1 MEVHLRKLKQR
12 EKDEL
17 MLRKRDEGGSRAVAL
32 KAFTKRDLVF
42 AFRTWRVSAWRVH
55 GACAAC
61 VRCVCRVYALCA
73 RCVHG
78 VCACAWRVHG
88 ACLHGV
94 CAVCARRVSTPP
106 LRVAEPREKEAV
118 RGAMGAAHAGVLVP
132 HRARPP
138 VEQAALGTGLG
149 AAAGA

>member
-55 GACAAC
+55 GVCMACASR
-61 VRCVCRVYALCA
+61 VR
-73 RCVHG
+73 G
-78 VCACAWRVHG
+78 VCATCERPSSARG
-88 ACLHGV
+88 RAMEKRGG
-94 CAVCARRVSTPP
+94 ARRDGSGSRWGAGTSSSTPT
-106 LRVAEPREKEAV
+106 
-118 RGAMGAAHAGVLVP
+118 RGASCP
-132 HRARPP
+132 RRWARCGGRS
-138 VEQAALGTGLG
+138 LSLS
-149 AAAGA
+149 

>member
-55 GACAAC
+55 GACA
-61 VRCVCRVYALCA
+61 VCA
-73 RCVHG
+73 RCVRGVCVCARCVCG
-78 VCACAWRVHG
+78 VCAACARCVR
-88 ACLHGV
+88 GV
-94 CAVCARRVSTPP
+94 CMARARRVC
-106 LRVAEPREKEAV
+106 LACARCA
-118 RGAMGAAHAGVLVP
+118 RGV
-132 HRARPP
+132 
-138 VEQAALGTGLG
+138 
-149 AAAGA
+149 

>member
-42 AFRTWRVSAWRVH
+42 AFRTWRVSKCMARAWRVR
-55 GACAAC
+55 GVCA
-61 VRCVCRVYALCA
+61 VCA

-78 VCACAWRVHG
+78 VCMAR
-88 ACLHGV
+88 V

-106 LRVAEPREKEAV
+106 LRVAEPWEKEAV

-138 VEQAALGTGLG
+138 VE
-149 AAAGA
+149 

>member
-55 GACAAC
+55 GVCIARARRVRVACTAC
-61 VRCVCRVYALCA
+61 VLD
-73 RCVHG
+73 
-78 VCACAWRVHG
+78 
-88 ACLHGV
+88 V

-106 LRVAEPREKEAV
+106 RRVAEPWEKEAM

-149 AAAGA
+149 AGAGA

>member
-55 GACAAC
+55 SACTA
-61 VRCVCRVYALCA
+61 CA
-73 RCVHG
+73 RCVHP
-78 VCACAWRVHG
+78 CAWRVHG
-88 ACLHGV
+88 ASAACAPPVCAACARCVRGV
-94 CAVCARRVSTPP
+94 CAVCARC
-106 LRVAEPREKEAV
+106 V
-118 RGAMGAAHAGVLVP
+118 RGV
-132 HRARPP
+132 
-138 VEQAALGTGLG
+138 
-149 AAAGA
+149 